1 MSHGQTYS
9 RPASSRDVGV
19 YRAKAR
25 ERMRREDEFERRK
38 VIRDLKRLAG
48 GINSLEGKLYQL
60 MLVARQ
66 CFEGTGNAQYDSLA
80 EEIRRT
86 GSGLQGARLQVNET
100 VLKAEGEVQTEFP
113 PLTADMRSL
122 HTSVSRVYRN
132 AESQLFVWRNN
143 RF

>member
-1 MSHGQTYS
+1 MSHNQKKS

-25 ERMRREDEFERRK
+25 ERMLREDEFERNK
-38 VIRDLKRLAG
+38 VIRDLKRLAE

-66 CFEGTGNAQYDSLA
+66 CFESTGNARYESFA

-86 GSGLQGARLQVNET
+86 GFGLQSARLRVNE
-100 VLKAEGEVQTEFP
+100 VVMKAKGEVQTELP
-113 PLTADMRSL
+113 PSTEDMRSL
-122 HTSVSRVYRN
+122 HTSASRVYRN
-132 AESQLFVWRNN
+132 AESKLFAWRNN
-143 RF
+143 GF

>member
-25 ERMRREDEFERRK
+25 ERMRREDEFERNK

-60 MLVARQ
+60 MLVARR
-66 CFEGTGNAQYDSLA
+66 CFDGTGNARYDSLA
-80 EEIRRT
+80 EEIRRA

-100 VLKAEGEVQTEFP
+100 VLKAEGGVPTEFP
-113 PLTADMRSL
+113 PSTADMRSL
-122 HTSVSRVYRN
+122 HTSASRVYRN

-143 RF
+143 GF

>member
-25 ERMRREDEFERRK
+25 ERMRREDEFEQRK
-38 VIRDLKRLAG
+38 VIRDLKRLAE

-60 MLVARQ
+60 MLVARR
-66 CFEGTGNAQYDSLA
+66 CFGATGNARYDSLA

-86 GSGLQGARLQVNET
+86 GSGLQGARLQVNAT
-100 VLKAEGEVQTEFP
+100 VLKAEGGVPTEFP
-113 PLTADMRSL
+113 PSTGDMRSL
-122 HTSVSRVYRN
+122 HTSASRVYRN
-132 AESQLFVWRNN
+132 AESQLFAWRNN
-143 RF
+143 GF

>member
-1 MSHGQTYS
+1 MYRNQKES

-38 VIRDLKRLAG
+38 VIRDLKRLAE

-60 MLVARQ
+60 MFVARR
-66 CFEGTGNAQYDSLA
+66 CFDGTGNARYDSLA

-100 VLKAEGEVQTEFP
+100 VLKAEGEVPTEFP
-113 PLTADMRSL
+113 PSTGDMRSL
-122 HTSVSRVYRN
+122 HTSTSRVYRN

-143 RF
+143 GF